1 MEEEPAEELDSARL
15 SGENAVTLVTVHRA
29 KGLEWE
35 NVALPAVVKDNFPAG
50 SGPFPDPVR
59 FPYQLPVELR
69 LDTTVADL
77 PDEDVARRAYLRDR
91 HTAQEWRVAY
101 VAATRAKRRLLV
113 SGAFWYGLPE
123 PRMTPAEPSDLF
135 TLVAAHPVSS
145 GAGHAELGAR
155 PDILRAPD
163 EGPDPDPLFDHG
175 WQAALRTA
183 RDDPDEL
190 DRLAAERGVEP
201 EYRRVVSEWGE
212 QLFSLDDVAA
222 ADPRDAVAS
231 VSVTGL
237 VTYAQ
242 CPKRYYWSDVDP
254 LPRRRNDAATR
265 GNEIH
270 RRIELHQRGQI
281 PFDELTPDLYDAV
294 GEAGH
299 GPGAFQAYEG
309 SRFASARADLVEAPF
324 TVELDN
330 GYRVRGRIDA
340 VYTDGGHWEV
350 VDFKSGRRSEDP
362 SRIVQLQAYAVAAT
376 ALDLGIGHPES
387 IDVSFAYL
395 GDGLDV
401 VTTTADPAWIGSAKD
416 RLIAL
421 TNDIAAGEFTE
432 SPGEW
437 CRSCDFLQFC
447 EPGQRALSS

>member
-1 MEEEPAEELDSARL
+1 
-15 SGENAVTLVTVHRA
+15 
-29 KGLEWE
+29 
-35 NVALPAVVKDNFPAG
+35 
-50 SGPFPDPVR
+50 
-59 FPYQLPVELR
+59 
-69 LDTTVADL
+69 
-77 PDEDVARRAYLRDR
+77 
-91 HTAQEWRVAY
+91 
-101 VAATRAKRRLLV
+101 
-113 SGAFWYGLPE
+113 
-123 PRMTPAEPSDLF
+123 
-135 TLVAAHPVSS
+135 
-145 GAGHAELGAR
+145 
-155 PDILRAPD
+155 
-163 EGPDPDPLFDHG
+163 
-175 WQAALRTA
+175 
-183 RDDPDEL
+183 
-190 DRLAAERGVEP
+190 
-201 EYRRVVSEWGE
+201 
-212 QLFSLDDVAA
+212 
-222 ADPRDAVAS
+222 
-231 VSVTGL
+231 L

-447 EPGQRALSS
+447 EPGQRGVSS